1 MRKRKLRYKQYSECA
16 KKKIYFFF
24 RLKYLPF
31 FRFDNFLNT
40 AKEAE
45 RASRII
51 AAVANT
57 AAITA
62 PLLKDS
68 EIRKHKKCH
77 QQLQKIYI
85 VFSFNGMYE

>member
-1 MRKRKLRYKQYSECA
+1 MRIRKLRYKQYSQCA
-16 KKKIYFFF
+16 KIYIYFTF

-31 FRFDNFLNT
+31 FRFEIFLNT

-68 EIRKHKKCH
+68 EIRKHKICH
-77 QQLQKIYI
+77 QQLQKTNI
-85 VFSFNGMYE
+85 VFFGSVA